1 MSLHP
6 TVQSTIYMEP
16 APMVELNNTEA
27 MLSSAE
33 EEEEM
38 SILAAL
44 SRQAQLPHPLRTSA
58 AQIPDIA
65 HLPDQNNLHQDGILF
80 S

>member
-1 MSLHP
+1 MKTQTLGTGHLQFNP
-6 TVQSTIYMEP
+6 AVQSTIYMEP

-38 SILAAL
+38 TILAAL
-44 SRQAQLPHPLRTSA
+44 SRQVQPPPFAL
-58 AQIPDIA
+58 
-65 HLPDQNNLHQDGILF
+65 LF
-80 S
+80 PRHHTPR